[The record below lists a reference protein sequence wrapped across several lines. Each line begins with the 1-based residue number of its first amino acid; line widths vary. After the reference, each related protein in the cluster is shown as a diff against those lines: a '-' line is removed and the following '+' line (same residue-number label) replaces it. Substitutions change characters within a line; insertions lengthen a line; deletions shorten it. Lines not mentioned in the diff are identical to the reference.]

1 MGTEE
6 NRKHRVYRNIRRYEK
21 PYCFCFHSD
30 SNQNI
35 KRCAKLE
42 ATFNYPQSK
51 RFLFLDLVY
60 SPADYPYCRQD
71 KLQLKLSNI
80 PYGHYQIKDDHQE
93 SIRISAMSSTAVST
107 NSDRQR
113 RNNDDTMMTDNNK
126 KSSSDNN
133 VSSSSSSQKTS
144 VITPQTTKSKKSKKQ
159 RAKIVAATITSL
171 DHRMAVENNVV
182 DELLLVCGVIGTT
195 TNSGNGNELV
205 PVTDCLNWLQDL
217 QRALRRDEDSYR
229 PISLLLG
236 KWKIVEQK
244 LLPLVVT
251 CRYDTPIVLTV
262 LKILVILTKPLAEN
276 SQRAGQMIIDTAS
289 SKSDPAVVA
298 QQIKLRQNAL
308 SQAEQLMEYKR
319 LITFHSSNQQKK
331 KTKRNKGTGILSVFV
346 SLLAEPLSK
355 SGASRTDADHLTI
368 ELVLHLIR
376 NLLSAHPLLNCT
388 LTLFS
393 VVLQRCSHT
402 CTID

>member
-1 MGTEE
+1 
-6 NRKHRVYRNIRRYEK
+6 
-21 PYCFCFHSD
+21 
-30 SNQNI
+30 
-35 KRCAKLE
+35 
-42 ATFNYPQSK
+42 
-51 RFLFLDLVY
+51 
-60 SPADYPYCRQD
+60 
-71 KLQLKLSNI
+71 
-80 PYGHYQIKDDHQE
+80 
-93 SIRISAMSSTAVST
+93 MSSTAVST
-107 NSDRQR
+107 NSDRHR
-113 RNNDDTMMTDNNK
+113 RNNDGTMMTDNNK
-126 KSSSDNN
+126 KSNSENK
-133 VSSSSSSQKTS
+133 VSSSSQKTS

-319 LITFHSSNQQKK
+319 LITFHSSNQQKN
-331 KTKRNKGTGILSVFV
+331 KTKRNKGTGVLSVFV

-376 NLLSAHPLLNCT
+376 NLLSAHPLLNST
-388 LTLFS
+388 LTFFS
-393 VVLQRCSHT
+393 VVLQECNHAR
-402 CTID
+402 TIY